1 MLDLTRARMAL
12 VMAEG
17 RRDATYQMLEYDA
30 RKAFS
35 LKLATEAR
43 NLIQKWHENPAD
55 HHLLR
60 TSSLAIQ
67 ALIEPWEKLKALTLQ
82 TDYIADWNTVY
93 PCFKAEGHAGMTG
106 NPSNLGWS
114 LMKCANPSDY
124 DNSSNISYAVQSA
137 SIFDQPLVRDILT
150 DKNNSR
156 LPWTKCK
163 AELIKLV
170 DKHLCILEN
179 QLQQALE
186 AEAIALED
194 FIAAYTTKEA
204 RDCLKHHQ
212 AEIRTLTV
220 RFNQILRMFHS
231 IRNQSLR
238 KSNRG
243 KSSSQSSGSSS
254 SGSQSSGSQNSGS
267 SGATPKQPKNNSPEI
282 QPENTTSPEL
292 QFNNIIPDFNSNAT
306 DHETE
311 NTIDTTEDVIDNTP
325 APEPMKPGEAKK
337 LESRILIGFTSGVTD
352 DQMARFFAGW
362 EDWRMQ
368 YSDDELQKFLSNIQ
382 ESQAVERYKKLFQA

>member
-1 MLDLTRARMAL
+1 GYARLLQPADPVELLLMLDLARARMAL

-67 ALIEPWEKLKALTLQ
+67 ALIEPWEKLKAVTLQ
-82 TDYIADWNTVY
+82 TTYIASWEIIF
-93 PCFKAEGHAGMTG
+93 PCMKAEGHAGLTA
-106 NPSNLGWS
+106 NPSDLGWS
-114 LMKCANPSDY
+114 LIKFATPSDYANPSIW
-124 DNSSNISYAVQSA
+124 DNADDSA
-137 SIFDQPLVRDILT
+137 SLFEQPLVRDML
-150 DKNNSR
+150 KKSNNSR
-156 LPWTKCK
+156 LPWSECK
-163 AELIKLV
+163 PELLKLA
-170 DKHLCILEN
+170 DKHICILEN

-212 AEIRTLTV
+212 TEIRTLTV

-231 IRNQSLR
+231 IRNQRLR

-254 SGSQSSGSQNSGS
+254 SGSQPSGSQNSGS
-267 SGATPKQPKNNSPEI
+267 SNATPTQPNNTSPEI

-306 DHETE
+306 DIATE
-311 NTIDTTEDVIDNTP
+311 NTTDTTDYVINNTP

-362 EDWRMQ
+362 ED
-368 YSDDELQKFLSNIQ
+368 
-382 ESQAVERYKKLFQA
+382 